1 MVIVCNLELMNE
13 RFAGDVFKDPLLML
27 PGVADLK
34 NLQPFYDGIA
44 PSIHEF
50 VDIPITAKAHLSLLM
65 E

>member
-1 MVIVCNLELMNE
+1 MNE
-13 RFAGDVFKDPLLML
+13 PFAGDVFKDPLLML

-50 VDIPITAKAHLSLLM
+50 VAIPLSVEAHFSLLM